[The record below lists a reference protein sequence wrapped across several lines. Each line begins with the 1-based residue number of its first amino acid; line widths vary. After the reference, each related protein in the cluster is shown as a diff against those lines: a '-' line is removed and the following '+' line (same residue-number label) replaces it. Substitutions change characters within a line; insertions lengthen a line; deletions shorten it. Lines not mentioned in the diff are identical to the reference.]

1 MFFKVNGSLFSLA
14 AQGLRRSKGKALRVL
29 AVLALSFGFALASL
43 SLSAS
48 IQATNQEFAKNIY
61 GEWYLGVLAG
71 QERDGAW
78 LSRQRWL
85 DPAGHGPALGP
96 GGYPHRPG
104 GAGHVGRRDVPGG
117 PTAPV
122 GWAVAPG
129 RGRTGGGSG
138 GAGPAGPG
146 RPPARPAADPA
157 RPDGDRVRA
166 GDAVPHLYPLRG
178 DPALYRPLGLD
189 QERHRP
195 AHRPAAGQPGGGR
208 SGGPIPAKRS
218 RGRRAGVSVFYD
230 RAPGRAGP
238 GCEPAE

>member
-1 MFFKVNGSLFSLA
+1 MVSGRFGGA
-14 AQGLRRSKGKALRVL
+14 RAGRRLVVPA
-29 AVLALSFGFALASL
+29 ALA
-43 SLSAS
+43 
-48 IQATNQEFAKNIY
+48 
-61 GEWYLGVLAG
+61 
-71 QERDGAW
+71 
-78 LSRQRWL
+78 

-117 PTAPV
+117 PPAPV

-157 RPDGDRVRA
+157 RPAGDRVRA

-208 SGGPIPAKRS
+208 SGGPVPAKRS
-218 RGRRAGVSVFYD
+218 RGRRAGMSVFYD
-230 RAPGRAGP
+230 CAPGRAGP